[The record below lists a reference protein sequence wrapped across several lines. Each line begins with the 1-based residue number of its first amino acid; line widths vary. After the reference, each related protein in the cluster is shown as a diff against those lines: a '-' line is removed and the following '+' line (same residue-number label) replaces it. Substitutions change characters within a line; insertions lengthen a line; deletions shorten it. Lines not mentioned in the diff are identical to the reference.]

1 MTKDDTRKTRVLW
14 AGKKRSD
21 IPSFVPG
28 LENKGYKVYE
38 VSTGK
43 EANER
48 LSSKKKKIDVLVVD
62 AASMRTTGTRICRS
76 IQNQHPEI
84 PIILINS
91 KNNLP
96 ANQIVADVQLIHPFT
111 IRKLINRIIPYSPG
125 NGDEVIEAG
134 PIHLDMDRQIVRCH
148 GNEEHI
154 TPRMAELLKMLVE
167 KKGEI
172 LEREILFSKIWK
184 TNYTEDTRSLDV
196 HINWL
201 RKIIEKDPDNPT
213 MIVTVRGV
221 GYKLDY

>member
-1 MTKDDTRKTRVLW
+1 MTKNDTRKTRVLW